1 MAITG
6 VGADWY
12 EPLKWLAQHESGFN
26 PKAVNKIAV
35 KGEHA
40 TGLMQMLPSTFR
52 AYAAPGMTDIF
63 NPVHNLVAAINYI
76 KKRYKHP
83 SVAVSGWYK
92 RGGY

>member
-12 EPLKWLAQHESGFN
+12 EPLKWLAQHESNYN
-26 PKAVNKIAV
+26 PYAVNKKSGA
-35 KGEHA
+35 A
-40 TGLMQMLPSTFR
+40 GLMQMLPSTFR
-52 AYAAPGMTDIF
+52 AYAARGMKDIF

-83 SVAVSGWYK
+83 TVAISNWYK